1 MAAVL
6 RYLDFDYSEDSDGN
20 GAWDAMASVPAAQW
34 SALRAEAA
42 QVLAWAHREFGD
54 QRGALEDGAEW
65 DWELQAVAE
74 VVTPQPLHFDSDTG
88 TLQARD
94 CSGGSGSGSSSSSDC
109 SSTQRYTLSLSLSST
124 PAFSAALRAQFGL
137 E

>member
-74 VVTPQPLHFDSDTG
+74 VVTPQPLHFDPDTG

-94 CSGGSGSGSSSSSDC
+94 RSSGSGSSDC